1 MDNAVALVQAYLRVN
16 GYFTV
21 VEYPVLEVGRR
32 GAYRTATDVDVL
44 AVRFPGAGMLVPTPG
59 RKGYGDEEHSIV
71 DPVLGVPAEQP
82 DMLVGEV
89 KEGRAELNAAATDP
103 AVLRTV
109 LVRFGC
115 CPREDAPALVARLLQ
130 DGSAPLPDG
139 HRLRLVAFGSIV
151 DSTDGSLGNARY
163 ARIALG
169 HVVEFLQA
177 YLRDHWEVLRHA
189 DSKDP
194 AFGFLVTLEKALR
207 ARTRA
212 GGDPATARAAVQ

>member
-21 VEYPVLEVGRR
+21 VEYPVLEVGGR

-44 AVRFPGAGMLVPTPG
+44 AVRFPGAGMLVPAPG
-59 RKGYGDEEHSIV
+59 RKGHGDEEHSVV
-71 DPVLGVPAEQP
+71 DPVLGVPAERQ
-82 DMLVGEV
+82 DMLIGEV
-89 KEGRAELNAAATDP
+89 KEGRAELNAAATNP

-115 CPREDAPALVARLLQ
+115 CPREDAPALVVRLLQ
-130 DGSAPLPDG
+130 DGSAQLPDG

-151 DSTDGSLGNARY
+151 DSSDASGGPTRY
-163 ARIALG
+163 TRIALG
-169 HVVEFLQA
+169 HVVQFLQA

-207 ARTRA
+207 ALARA
-212 GGDPATARAAVQ
+212 EDNPAAARAAAQ